1 MPTIRIS
8 PNDQQHAVGQTPK
21 ALGLDLHW
29 SPNAKLAITDIL
41 SRYPKDRSR
50 SALIPLLWLAQR
62 EFGGWLSV
70 DAMQLVA
77 DTLGLPY
84 IRVYEVASF
93 YTMFNLKPVGKYHV
107 QVCTNCA
114 CMVRGSDV
122 IAAAVKE
129 LTGIQNSG
137 ETSKDGLFTF
147 TEVEC
152 LGACVDAPMMQV
164 GTHYYTRLDAKK
176 ARQILRDLK
185 SKGVSDLVDTPQAPK
200 MDPITHADYVKE
212 GEQP

>member
-1 MPTIRIS
+1 MPTIRI
-8 PNDQQHAVGQTPK
+8 DHEQVGQTPK
-21 ALGLDLHW
+21 ALGLNLVW
-29 SPNAKLAITDIL
+29 SKDAQVAIADIKG
-41 SRYPKDRSR
+41 RYPADRQQ

-77 DTLGLPY
+77 DTLALPY

-93 YTMFNLKPVGKYHV
+93 YTMFNLKPVGRHHV

-114 CMVRGSDV
+114 CMIRGSDAV
-122 IAAAVKE
+122 VEAVKE
-129 LTGIQNSG
+129 ATGIGHSG
-137 ETSKDGLFTF
+137 GTSKDGMFTF

-164 GTHYYTRLDAKK
+164 GTHYYTNLDAKAVK
-176 ARQILRDLK
+176 KVLNELK
-185 SKGVSDLVDTPQAPK
+185 KNGVGSAVDTPPASV
-200 MDPITHADYVKE
+200 DPITHATYNTE
-212 GEQP
+212 GQP